1 MKEALETVNQI
12 LSAVADAVRLCAA
25 VTLLA
30 GILVL
35 GGAVVAGHHRRVY
48 DAIVLK
54 VVGARRGQ
62 VLSAYLI
69 EYGLLG
75 FATAVLAA
83 ILGSFIA
90 YLFVTHVM
98 EGDWRFVPATI
109 AGTALIGMLLT
120 LLIGLAG
127 TWRALGQRPAQ
138 HLRNE

>member
-1 MKEALETVNQI
+1 
-12 LSAVADAVRLCAA
+12 

-62 VLSAYLI
+62 VVSAYLI

-75 FATAVLAA
+75 LATAVLAA
-83 ILGSFIA
+83 VLGSVIA
-90 YLFVTHVM
+90 WLFVTQVM
-98 EGDWRFVPATI
+98 EENWRFVPATI
-109 AGTALIGMLLT
+109 AGTALIGMVLT